1 MPETT
6 KKPKAPKEQA
16 TGSTTS
22 STDGSTIGQPP
33 VQDPPKAKV
42 GRPTDYSIQLAE
54 EICDRISTGE
64 PLVRICKEE
73 DKPNVV
79 TVYRWLSRFP
89 EFSNMY
95 AKAKDQAADTLA
107 EEIQAIADEMP
118 METTDKDGNTKFDSA
133 YIQWMRLRVD
143 ARKWVAAKLKPRKYG
158 DRVELTG
165 DKDNPL
171 HINAQVETKTLFS
184 TILQNLEL
192 KKQAQE

>member
-1 MPETT
+1 MPETR
-6 KKPKAPKEQA
+6 KKRTVTESETQSESQSVSPQA
-16 TGSTTS
+16 
-22 STDGSTIGQPP
+22 
-33 VQDPPKAKV
+33 PPKKHPG

-95 AKAKDQAADTLA
+95 ARAKDQAADTLA
-107 EEIQAIADEMP
+107 EEIQDLADQMP
-118 METTDKDGNTKFDSA
+118 MEKTDKDGNTSFDSA

-184 TILQNLEL
+184 SLLQSLES
-192 KKQAQE
+192 KKQQ